1 MKGVEQSTRDTS
13 PVRRREARVTP
24 PTHRA
29 MPRQTLWCTVAPRH
43 RARCH
48 CAPNHIAPSRGTTR
62 VVAGCPR
69 SPVREITGVP
79 AAPGRMHDT
88 SLPRHFTMP
97 ALSAS
102 PAPSVQR
109 LTSRLLLGVAVT
121 LAAREAPAQWTPL
134 HSGTTAS
141 LRGLS
146 VVDSRTV
153 WASGSKGTVVH
164 STDGGATWS
173 LDTIPGAAAFDLRS
187 VHARSPRVAH
197 VAATAGRIWRT
208 TDGGRTWSLR
218 YQASDTTVFLDAID
232 FWDDQHGMALGD
244 PIGGRFFLLVTNDG
258 GETWRVSRPSNSAP
272 SRHRAKRPLPPAGVR
287 CSCRAGATRW
297 SRGDWN
303 RRRRGA
309 PAPQHQPRP
318 RVDRVRHAD
327 PLGGIVG
334 GDLLGRRDPG
344 QGLMVVGGHY
354 AQDDSTRANA
364 AATLNGTQWRLITPN
379 PPAGYRS
386 GVAFFLSS
394 RGSPVGIAV
403 GPKGSDIS
411 RNGGMQWTPFDGVG
425 YHAVRAARDGIF
437 FASGSGGRIARFDA
451 RALR

>member
-1 MKGVEQSTRDTS
+1 
-13 PVRRREARVTP
+13 
-24 PTHRA
+24 
-29 MPRQTLWCTVAPRH
+29 
-43 RARCH
+43 
-48 CAPNHIAPSRGTTR
+48 
-62 VVAGCPR
+62 
-69 SPVREITGVP
+69 
-79 AAPGRMHDT
+79 
-88 SLPRHFTMP
+88 MP

-102 PAPSVQR
+102 SAPSVQR

-258 GETWRVSRPSNSAP
+258 GETWREPPLEQRPVAAP
-272 SRHRAKRPLPPAGVR
+272 GEAAFAASGSSLLLQG
-287 CSCRAGATRW
+287 
-297 SRGDWN
+297 
-303 RRRRGA
+303 
-309 PAPQHQPRP
+309 
-318 RVDRVRHAD
+318 
-327 PLGGIVG
+327 G
-334 GDLLGRRDPG
+334 GDEMVAWIGTGGAVARLHRSINRGREWIAYDTPIRSGESSAGIFSVAEIPG